1 MKRNLVIVFA
11 LLCLPALHAKD
22 HDHPWIGEPAIYV
35 VPTNGFEVNI
45 AAAFQRKNVGA
56 HIVMNEEAADY
67 VLRPAEVVIHKES
80 GAGKIARCM
89 FAYCAGIEDSGD
101 VSVQLIE
108 KQSQRI
114 VWAYQVT
121 KQRGARNR
129 QSMAEAI
136 AKHLEKEFLK
146 QGW

>member
-1 MKRNLVIVFA
+1 MKRNLVILLS
-11 LLCLPALHAKD
+11 LLCLPTAYPKSHSYVEG
-22 HDHPWIGEPAIYV
+22 PTIYV
-35 VPTNGFEVNI
+35 APANGFEVNI
-45 AAAFQRKNVGA
+45 AAAFQKKNVPA
-56 HIVMNEEAADY
+56 QIVMNEAEANY
-67 VLRPAEVVIHKES
+67 VLLPAEVVIHKES

-101 VSVQLIE
+101 VSVQLIQ
-108 KQSQRI
+108 KQSQRV

-146 QGW
+146 